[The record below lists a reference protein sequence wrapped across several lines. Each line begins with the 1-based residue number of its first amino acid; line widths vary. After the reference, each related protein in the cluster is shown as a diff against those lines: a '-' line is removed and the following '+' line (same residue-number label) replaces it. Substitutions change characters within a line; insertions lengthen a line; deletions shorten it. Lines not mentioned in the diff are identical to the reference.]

1 MNAEPI
7 LQKTPTEDIPM
18 KLTKVLM
25 FTAGILS
32 ASALAQGKDYS
43 GAELYT
49 RDTQMYG
56 KYEAR
61 MYMAAGSGIVSSMFL
76 YHNDSYLGGDE
87 PWVEVDIEILG
98 KAPAS
103 FQSNIIT
110 GTADSKKTS
119 EKHHALSPA
128 ANEGYHTYG
137 MEWTPTYVSWII
149 DGVTVRKTMTDS
161 NDTKGQVAA
170 LIREQGL
177 RFNLWSSESEGWVGA
192 FDESILPVH
201 QYIDWV
207 KVYSYTPGAGE
218 NGSDFTL
225 AWTDD
230 FNEFDDSR
238 WATGDWTFDGNRV
251 TMSPDNVSI
260 ADGHLVLSL
269 TKAGSEGFQG
279 TVPTDAIRKN
289 NGGIRA
295 GVSRPE
301 YLSTFDLMGRYKG
314 LAKK

>member
-1 MNAEPI
+1 
-7 LQKTPTEDIPM
+7 M
-18 KLTKVLM
+18 KLPKVLM

>member
-1 MNAEPI
+1 MDAEPI
-7 LQKTPTEDIPM
+7 LQKTPTEDISM

-32 ASALAQGKDYS
+32 ASDLAQSKDYS

-49 RDTQMYG
+49 RNTQMYG

-218 NGSDFTL
+218 NGSGFTL

>member
-1 MNAEPI
+1 
-7 LQKTPTEDIPM
+7 M

>member
-1 MNAEPI
+1 
-7 LQKTPTEDIPM
+7 M

-32 ASALAQGKDYS
+32 ASALAQSKDYS

-128 ANEGYHTYG
+128 ANKGYHTYG

-218 NGSDFTL
+218 NGSGFTL

>member
-1 MNAEPI
+1 M
-7 LQKTPTEDIPM
+7 KTA
-18 KLTKVLM
+18 KVLM
-25 FTAGILS
+25 IGLGMLAS
-32 ASALAQGKDYS
+32 ASMAQTKDYS

-56 KYEAR
+56 KFEAR

-76 YHNDSYLGGDE
+76 YHNDSYMGGEE

-98 KAPAS
+98 KKPES

-110 GTADSKKTS
+110 GTAEKKKTS

-128 ANEGYHTYG
+128 ANAGYHTYC

-149 DGVTVRKTMTDS
+149 DGVQVRKTMTDS

-177 RFNLWSSESEGWVGA
+177 RFNLWSSESEAWVGA
-192 FDESILPVH
+192 FDDAILPVH

-207 KVYSYTPGAGE
+207 KVYTYTPGAGDD
-218 NGSDFTL
+218 GSDFTL

-238 WATGDWTFDGNRV
+238 WALGDWTFDGNRV
-251 TMSPDNVSI
+251 QMSPDNATIV
-260 ADGHLVLSL
+260 DGHLVLSL
-269 TKAGSEGFQG
+269 TKAGEEGYNG
-279 TVPTDAIRKN
+279 EVPTDAIRSKKTPTSA
-289 NGGIRA
+289 I
-295 GVSRPE
+295 SHPE
-301 YLSTFDLMGRYKG
+301 YLKTFDLMGRYQG
-314 LAKK
+314 VVKK

>member
-1 MNAEPI
+1 
-7 LQKTPTEDIPM
+7 M

-32 ASALAQGKDYS
+32 ASAMAQGKDYS

>member
-1 MNAEPI
+1 
-7 LQKTPTEDIPM
+7 M
-18 KLTKVLM
+18 KLQKVLM
-25 FTAGILS
+25 LTAGILS
-32 ASALAQGKDYS
+32 SMAMAQDKDYS

-76 YHNDSYLGGDE
+76 YHNDSYMGGEE

-98 KAPAS
+98 KKPES

-110 GTADSKKTS
+110 GTAEKKKTS

-128 ANEGYHTYG
+128 ANMGYHTYG

-177 RFNLWSSESEGWVGA
+177 RFNLWSSESAAWVGA

-207 KVYSYTPGAGE
+207 KVYTYTPGAGE

-230 FNEFDDSR
+230 FDSFDDSR

-251 TMSPDNVSI
+251 TMSPENVTI

-269 TKAGSEGFQG
+269 TKAGAEGFQG
-279 TVPTDAIRKN
+279 IVPTDTPTAIRKN
-289 NGGIRA
+289 NGSIRPT
-295 GVSRPE
+295 VSHPE
-301 YLSTFDLMGRYKG
+301 SLATFDLMGRYKG
-314 LAKK
+314 QKKK

>member
-1 MNAEPI
+1 
-7 LQKTPTEDIPM
+7 M

-32 ASALAQGKDYS
+32 ASALAQSKDYS

-76 YHNDSYLGGDE
+76 YHNDSYLGGSE

-98 KAPAS
+98 KAPTS

>member
-1 MNAEPI
+1 
-7 LQKTPTEDIPM
+7 M

-32 ASALAQGKDYS
+32 ASDLAQSKDYS

-49 RDTQMYG
+49 RNTQMYG

-218 NGSDFTL
+218 NGSGFTL

>member
-1 MNAEPI
+1 
-7 LQKTPTEDIPM
+7 M

-149 DGVTVRKTMTDS
+149 DGVTVRKAMTDS

>member
-1 MNAEPI
+1 
-7 LQKTPTEDIPM
+7 M

-32 ASALAQGKDYS
+32 ASALAQSKDYS

>member
-1 MNAEPI
+1 
-7 LQKTPTEDIPM
+7 M
-18 KLTKVLM
+18 KIQKVLM
-25 FTAGILS
+25 LSIGILS
-32 ASALAQGKDYS
+32 SLAAAQDKDYS

-61 MYMAAGSGIVSSMFL
+61 MLMAADSGIVSSMFL
-76 YHNDSYLGGDE
+76 YHNDSYLGGEE

-98 KAPAS
+98 KKPTS

-110 GTADSKKTS
+110 GSAEKKTMS
-119 EKHHALSPA
+119 EKHHALDPA
-128 ANEGYHTYG
+128 ANEGYHTYA
-137 MEWTPTYVSWII
+137 MEWTPTYVAWII
-149 DGVTVRKTMTDS
+149 DGITVRKTMTDS

-177 RFNLWSSESEGWVGA
+177 RFNLWSSESEAWVGR
-192 FDESILPVH
+192 FDESHLPLH
-201 QYIDWV
+201 QYINWV

-230 FNEFDDSR
+230 FDTFDENR

-251 TMSPDNVSI
+251 TMSPENVTVL
-260 ADGHLVLSL
+260 DGHLVLSL
-269 TKAGSEGFQG
+269 TKAGEEGFRG
-279 TVPTDAIRKN
+279 EVPKDDGSTAIRKKRTSIHTAN
-289 NGGIRA
+289 A
-295 GVSRPE
+295 HPE
-301 YLSTFDLMGRYKG
+301 SFKTFDLIGRYQG
-314 LAKK
+314 QKKK

>member
-1 MNAEPI
+1 
-7 LQKTPTEDIPM
+7 M

-32 ASALAQGKDYS
+32 ASALAQSKDYS

-192 FDESILPVH
+192 FEESILPVH

>member
-1 MNAEPI
+1 
-7 LQKTPTEDIPM
+7 M

-260 ADGHLVLSL
+260 ADGHMVLSL

>member
-1 MNAEPI
+1 MDAEPI
-7 LQKTPTEDIPM
+7 LQKTPTEDISM

-32 ASALAQGKDYS
+32 ASALAQSKDYS

-192 FDESILPVH
+192 FEESILPVH